1 MESPDESEREAVFA
15 AASPSLLVPPG
26 KEKVV
31 GIGGYH
37 AVSAFPPLG
46 GSAVTAAPE
55 EGKETDAGID
65 GRSWRVSG
73 VPPVAPPASA
83 ATGLVVVEGS

>member
-1 MESPDESEREAVFA
+1 MFV
-15 AASPSLLVPPG
+15 AASPSLLVPAG
-26 KEKVV
+26 KETAVETD
-31 GIGGYH
+31 GYQ
-37 AVSAFPPLG
+37 ATVASPPLD

-55 EGKETDAGID
+55 KEMETNAGI
-65 GRSWRVSG
+65 GGCSWRASG